1 MDVFIISCIEGYVA
15 GKIEKVPRLYL
26 RQGNFMNGIAFHN
39 GGVPVNENSAHI
51 VTHKGKTGT
60 VKAFMGFSAPVF
72 GFYTVYSF
80 LFLAMGRAVEG
91 CILGACRQGLCF
103 VPVILILPAL
113 RGLSGVLYAQPAADV
128 LSAAAA
134 ALMALR
140 LRRELGASEASAP
153 PREG

>member
-60 VKAFMGFSAPVF
+60 VKAFMGFSAPAVLGSKIGAGITDNGSAEF
-72 GFYTVYSF
+72 LLFRGGKAADRNGNRTGLHRKEDTRRFLQ
-80 LFLAMGRAVEG
+80 LFLRA
-91 CILGACRQGLCF
+91 AS
-103 VPVILILPAL
+103 PL
-113 RGLSGVLYAQPAADV
+113 RGLPGTAESFP
-128 LSAAAA
+128 
-134 ALMALR
+134 
-140 LRRELGASEASAP
+140 
-153 PREG
+153 